1 MSSLSCQDLARVLAL
16 HSILILANTCLL
28 RPRVPGSDGS
38 EEEQARRMLACRGCP
53 PDVALDL
60 SLVLAKVCLFRP
72 GIAGSEIVHA
82 RRTIV

>member
-1 MSSLSCQDLARVLAL
+1 MSDMSSLSCQDLARVLAL

-28 RPRVPGSDGS
+28 RPRVPGS